1 MAVYQYKE
9 NKISNVMN
17 IIGCIIPI
25 ILWFVIAFCVKD
37 FTQLS
42 NGIVVQK
49 KLVIYFQLI
58 LAFLLLVVPMGNIS
72 RRMRQNSLKIVTN
85 RKGLTVSGTA
95 GVEKKFSWHELT
107 NSVVIY
113 GNIPFTKKKEMIP
126 RKLILR
132 KPQTQEQMQLGDII
146 EIDNN
151 PFGMSFP
158 DMEALIDEIRQNE
171 PKIKQE
177 VIGVE
182 NYCPHCKM
190 KISNNLCKKCEGN
203 IKMIPRWTKLFYTTK
218 FSAVLFVI
226 LLSLTNSKIL
236 WISAG
241 IIAILFVILPTFVAY
256 KEDQRTRLNIKK

>member
-42 NGIVVQK
+42 NGIGVPK

-58 LAFLLLVVPMGNIS
+58 LAFLLLVIPMGNIS
-72 RRMRQNSLKIVTN
+72 RRMRQNTLKLVTN

-107 NSVVIY
+107 NSLVIY
-113 GNIPFTKKKEMIP
+113 GNIPFTKNKEMIP

-132 KPQTQEQMQLGDII
+132 KPQTQGQMQPGDII
-146 EIDNN
+146 EIDN
-151 PFGMSFP
+151 PFEDPILRKFIKINDVTDEMLDIIYYQHQINKEVYKFVTMTAPPLRGRI
-158 DMEALIDEIRQNE
+158 LI
-171 PKIKQE
+171 PK
-177 VIGVE
+177 
-182 NYCPHCKM
+182 
-190 KISNNLCKKCEGN
+190 
-203 IKMIPRWTKLFYTTK
+203 
-218 FSAVLFVI
+218 
-226 LLSLTNSKIL
+226 
-236 WISAG
+236 
-241 IIAILFVILPTFVAY
+241 
-256 KEDQRTRLNIKK
+256 